1 MVPVTSCAL
10 GTLSDMKNLNKTL
23 IFSKHFKKLY
33 YKPDKPEHIVDNFD
47 ATKD

>member
-23 IFSKHFKKLY
+23 IFSKSFQ
-33 YKPDKPEHIVDNFD
+33 ETI
-47 ATKD
+47 TR